1 MLSKQARSPF
11 GWYIPNPTVGERD
24 YHSCKLDDIEH
35 AIEKAAAVALVE
47 VRDDEI
53 IVTMPG
59 TSYAVTYCKPANT
72 SQLLARR
79 IAESDDKRTS
89 MSLSESSHSGLE
101 AC

>member
-1 MLSKQARSPF
+1 MMTPSKL
-11 GWYIPNPTVGERD
+11 E
-24 YHSCKLDDIEH
+24 DIEH

-59 TSYAVTYCKPANT
+59 TSYAVTYCKPANS

-89 MSLSESSHSGLE
+89 MSLSEFLTLAWKLANDRARELGWIV
-101 AC
+101 